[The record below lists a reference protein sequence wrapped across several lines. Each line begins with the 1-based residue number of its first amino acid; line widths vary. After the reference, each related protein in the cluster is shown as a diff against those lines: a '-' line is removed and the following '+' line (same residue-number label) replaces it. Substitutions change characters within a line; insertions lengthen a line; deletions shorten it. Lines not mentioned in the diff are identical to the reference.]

1 MSNIWVSA
9 FVCRQPLRRSY
20 VFRHGCLAGSD
31 CTDDGNSYSQQCIAP
46 TAFQKWFHPEGVIGT
61 ALGAA
66 AKNALMILAEGTG
79 TPLEAVHKAV
89 PNGHRWMQVYMV
101 KPRND
106 MLRHIRRVEAAGYQA
121 IVLTID
127 DVPSRRI
134 SYSSL
139 RGEFEFPASID
150 FVNLPRPV
158 IGGTIAD
165 SVHQINT
172 VTWDDVDWLKNV
184 TRLPIILKGILT
196 PEDAE
201 IAVRHGVD
209 GVYVSNHG
217 GRTLDGT
224 TASINALWDVVRA
237 VRGRCEVYL
246 DGGIRNGR
254 DVYTALALGAKAVFI
269 GRPAIYGLATNGSQ
283 GVQDVIEILTN
294 ELESTMALTG
304 VTRVCDISPSY
315 VVKQSYYETLNRP
328 PCRQFS
334 SKQLSVNFVG

>member
-1 MSNIWVSA
+1 
-9 FVCRQPLRRSY
+9 
-20 VFRHGCLAGSD
+20 
-31 CTDDGNSYSQQCIAP
+31 
-46 TAFQKWFHPEGVIGT
+46 
-61 ALGAA
+61 
-66 AKNALMILAEGTG
+66 MILSQDTG
-79 TPLEAVHKAV
+79 TPLEEVDRAV
-89 PNGHRWMQVYMV
+89 PNGHRWMQAYMV
-101 KPRND
+101 KPRSD

-127 DVPSRRI
+127 DVAFRRI

-139 RGEFEFPASID
+139 RGEFEFPASFD
-150 FVNLPRPV
+150 YVNLPRPV
-158 IGGTIAD
+158 IGGTVDDAD
-165 SVHQINT
+165 DQINT

-201 IAVRHGVD
+201 LAVRHGVD

-217 GRTLDGT
+217 GRTLDGSAAT
-224 TASINALWDVVRA
+224 INALWDVVRA

-283 GVQDVIEILTN
+283 GVQDVLDILTN

-315 VVKQSYYETLNRP
+315 VVKQSYYETLSKSSI
-328 PCRQFS
+328 RQFS
-334 SKQLSVNFVG
+334 SNLLSANFLG